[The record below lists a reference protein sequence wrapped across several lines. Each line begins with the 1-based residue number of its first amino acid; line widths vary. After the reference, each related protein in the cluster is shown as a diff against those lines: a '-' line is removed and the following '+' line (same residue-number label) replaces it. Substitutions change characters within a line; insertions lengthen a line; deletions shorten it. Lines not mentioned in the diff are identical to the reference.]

1 MSDREKEASVGL
13 TDLLKKRGR
22 EKDEYVVKGP
32 NDDRN
37 ECQMSLS
44 LSSLST
50 GIIFHPIVFVSTT
63 LIE

>member
-1 MSDREKEASVGL
+1 MSDREKDASVGL
-13 TDLLKKRGR
+13 TDLLKKRAK

-37 ECQMSLS
+37 ECQMRYS
-44 LSSLST
+44 LSSLSR
-50 GIIFHPIVFVSTT
+50 GIIFHPIVFVSIA